1 MKSNDLP
8 VVLLIF
14 LMFSIACK
22 DTTRTAY
29 EDWNN
34 YGGTK
39 EMIRYSTLTEVD
51 TANVTQLQVAWT
63 YNTGDA
69 DTVNHSQ
76 IQCNPI
82 IVDGVLYGTSPQ
94 MKLFAIDAGTGK
106 EIWVFNPFDS
116 LAGSRRS
123 FFIMNNS
130 RGIAYWTDGKED
142 KRLYYTSGL
151 FILCIN
157 AADGTPV
164 TSFGDSGRV
173 DLHEGLGCAGVRGGA
188 PGRGRRRSH

>member
-1 MKSNDLP
+1 MNNKFLVIALSAG
-8 VVLLIF
+8 VLALD
-14 LMFSIACK
+14 SCK
-22 DTTRTAY
+22 DRAEKNY

-39 EMIRYSTLTEVD
+39 EMIRYSTLKEVD
-51 TANVTQLQVAWT
+51 TSNVQQLEIAWT

-94 MKLFAIDAGTGK
+94 MKLFAIDAATGK
-106 EIWVFNPFDS
+106 QKWVFNPFDS
-116 LAGSRRS
+116 LQGSRRS

-130 RGIAYWTDGKED
+130 RGVTYWTDGKND
-142 KRLYYTSGL
+142 KRIFYTAGS
-151 FILCIN
+151 FILCIDAGN
-157 AADGTPV
+157 GKLV
-164 TSFGDSGRV
+164 SGFGDSGRV
-173 DLHEGLGCAGVRGGA
+173 DL
-188 PGRGRRRSH
+188 